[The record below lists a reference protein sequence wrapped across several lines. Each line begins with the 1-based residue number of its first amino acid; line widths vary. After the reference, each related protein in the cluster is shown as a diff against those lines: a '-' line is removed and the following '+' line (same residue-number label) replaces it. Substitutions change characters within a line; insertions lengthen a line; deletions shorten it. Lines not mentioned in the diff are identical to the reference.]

1 MARER
6 AERERVPNVGF
17 VQADAQTHSFPPAAF
32 DVAVSRNGAM
42 FFDDP
47 VAAFINIARALRPGG
62 RLVLLAW
69 QPFERNEWLTAVFAA
84 LSTGGPVTPF
94 PPDGPGPFGLSDPE
108 RVRAVLGA
116 AGYADI
122 RLTGMHRPGLV
133 GRRPGGRRCAF
144 SPGSAPC
151 SWRELDPVGRAVAL
165 DALRAS
171 LTDHHTRAG
180 CALQLGGMV
189 DRGQARRAGASAE
202 VGRHP
207 DQRGV
212 PPDADVVR
220 RLRGRLAR
228 RAAPGSGPER
238 EEAVDRG
245 PDARGVQAVRGDVL
259 AAEPYRR
266 SSVRPTPR
274 ASSRCGTACRAVATS
289 CADVPARYGSTST
302 TSAGPAPTAAARP
315 ARSNG
320 RTVFA

>member
-1 MARER
+1 MAGYREAFLATARIAAHDAVLDIGCGNGRITLDAAVRARAGSALGIDLSAEMLAVARER

-171 LTDHHTRAG
+171 LTDHHTPSRV
-180 CALQLGGMV
+180 CAT
-189 DRGQARRAGASAE
+189 ARRHG
-202 VGRHP
+202 
-207 DQRGV
+207 
-212 PPDADVVR
+212 
-220 RLRGRLAR
+220 
-228 RAAPGSGPER
+228 
-238 EEAVDRG
+238 
-245 PDARGVQAVRGDVL
+245 
-259 AAEPYRR
+259 
-266 SSVRPTPR
+266 
-274 ASSRCGTACRAVATS
+274 
-289 CADVPARYGSTST
+289 
-302 TSAGPAPTAAARP
+302 
-315 ARSNG
+315 
-320 RTVFA
+320 